1 MRLLLIILACIVAS
15 AGASDGGGMSTEIK
29 EAVRDLHLDAAR
41 RGDLWTAIQLEA
53 YARGDAKLR
62 PVLGASQIHGDP
74 LFAFPTPIAAWYDRG
89 DEVLVASANHLHRL
103 APDGRPL
110 AIALPLPPSSARA
123 LSPSGSCLG
132 VVGRPSDDSDRFVF
146 TVIGVGDGRAVLQRS
161 LSCAADE
168 RPSGKACVADDGTA
182 IAVCG
187 YRARGDD
194 KEHLRL
200 WVCDANGTDRKRLPL
215 LNPRGI
221 GANASWLLCEN
232 RDNKPVLVV
241 GDAEKPLV
249 LQDGAA
255 GPGIALVL
263 IDAALH
269 LVGRDGTRTPL
280 DVPMGLSASARLL
293 ALGGWVVVSSGWDAE
308 TKPSVD
314 VLGKVTPGGEPQAP
328 TMALYRWRDL
338 AKDAAAVPA
347 AVIENGFP
355 LRADG
360 EPFALWLWRD
370 NQLDLIDL
378 SRDEPALRALYTA
391 PATIR
396 SVSPAPFAAMLTL
409 ADDRRVAID
418 HLGYELWS
426 GSGEALVFHPQWL
439 VQKAKDQEKPYTIAN
454 LDTDAANRRRF
465 ALDLPERSWQFA
477 IARAEGWIVATH
489 RDSWV
494 AFDSASGERVADGD
508 EDEDDKNGPPRPRTD
523 AFWGETPGRFHA
535 VPGSA
540 RLMRKRAA
548 QDDTVLAWE
557 PIDAWRMQRTLLVL
571 ERRGTLL
578 AFAGRKGFKTIG
590 NCRAADRLA
599 MDAATP
605 VVVNDAGRA
614 LALLAGATLSTDLP
628 KRLRTNKP
636 EDLPEGAWK
645 VDNDD
650 HSFAIKGGRL
660 VWNTDR
666 LGFAPLRLR
675 CPEGPGMLV
684 VTHSLVIELDPGA
697 AKVVGK
703 VK

>member
-1 MRLLLIILACIVAS
+1 MS
-15 AGASDGGGMSTEIK
+15 AETKD
-29 EAVRDLHLDAAR
+29 AVRELHLDAAR

-62 PVLGASQIHGDP
+62 PVLGASLIHGDP
-74 LFAFPTPIAAWYDRG
+74 LFAFPTPIAAWWDRG
-89 DEVLVASANHLHRL
+89 DEVLVASADHLHRI

-123 LSPSGSCLG
+123 LSPTGSCIG
-132 VVGRPSDDSDRFVF
+132 VVGRPSDDSDRFLF
-146 TVIGVGDGRAVLQRS
+146 TVLGVADGREILQRS
-161 LSCAADE
+161 LSCLDDE
-168 RPSGKACVADDGTA
+168 RPTGNACVADDGTA

-187 YRARGDD
+187 FRNQGDD
-194 KEHLRL
+194 KDRIRL
-200 WVCDANGTDRKRLPL
+200 WVCDAGGTDRDPMPL
-215 LNPRGI
+215 VNPRGI
-221 GANASWLLCEN
+221 GANAAWLLCEN

-241 GDAEKPLV
+241 GGGDAKEPLV

-263 IDAALH
+263 IDATLH
-269 LVGRDGTRTPL
+269 LVGRDGARTPV

-293 ALGGWVVVSSGWDAE
+293 ALGGWVVVSSGYDAE

-328 TMALYRWRDL
+328 TMALYRWSDL
-338 AKDAAAVPA
+338 ANDAAAVPA
-347 AVIENGFP
+347 AVIENGYP
-355 LRADG
+355 LRAEG
-360 EPFALWLWRD
+360 EPCALWLWRD
-370 NQLDLIDL
+370 NQLDLLDL

-396 SVSPAPFAAMLTL
+396 SVAPAPFATMLTL
-409 ADDRRVAID
+409 ADERRVAID
-418 HLGYELWS
+418 SLGHELWS
-426 GSGEALVFHPQWL
+426 GTGEALVFHPHWL
-439 VQKAKDQEKPYTIAN
+439 VQKAEDQEQPYAIAN
-454 LDTDAANRRRF
+454 LDTDAAQRRRF
-465 ALDLPERSWQFA
+465 ALDLPERSWQFS

-489 RDSWV
+489 RDRWL
-494 AFDSASGERVADGD
+494 AFDGVSGARVGDGG
-508 EDEDDKNGPPRPRTD
+508 EDDDQDEPRRPHTE

-535 VPGSA
+535 APGSA
-540 RLMRKRAA
+540 RLVRKRAPEDEA
-548 QDDTVLAWE
+548 GPALE

-571 ERRGTLL
+571 DRRGTLL
-578 AFAGRKGFKTIG
+578 AFAGRKGFKPIG
-590 NCRAADRLA
+590 TCRAADRLA
-599 MDAATP
+599 MEGSTP
-605 VVVNDAGRA
+605 VVVDDGGRA
-614 LALLAGATLSTDLP
+614 LAMLAGATLSTDLP
-628 KRLRTNKP
+628 KDLRRNKP

-650 HSFAIKGGRL
+650 HSFGIKGSRL
-660 VWNTDR
+660 VWNSDR

-684 VTHSLVIELDPGA
+684 ITHSLVIELDPGA